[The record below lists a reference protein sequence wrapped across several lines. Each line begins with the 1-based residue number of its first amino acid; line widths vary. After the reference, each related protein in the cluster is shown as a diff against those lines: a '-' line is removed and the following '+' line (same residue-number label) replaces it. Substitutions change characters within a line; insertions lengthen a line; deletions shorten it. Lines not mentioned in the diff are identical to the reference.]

1 MSDINRYFNIDK
13 IPDKEVPIKDT
24 EWKRFD
30 SWAENGVIYWARPL
44 YHDQRD
50 WNRHS
55 VDIKG
60 ESKFPTYTI
69 ELNYLKENEFGVS
82 ISRTQGPDE
91 DSPGM
96 GGVIDGTTV
105 SDLETAVTKIE
116 SYMNEYSN

>member
-1 MSDINRYFNIDK
+1 MSSINSYFDENK
-13 IPDKEVPIKDT
+13 IPKKKVQIKNT
-24 EWKRFD
+24 KWERFD

-44 YHDQRD
+44 HHDQRD

-60 ESKFPTYTI
+60 ESKFPTYTL
-69 ELNYLKENEFGVS
+69 ELNYLKENKFGVS
-82 ISRTQGPDE
+82 ISRTQGPEE

-116 SYMNEYSN
+116 SYMNAYSN